1 MPLQAPITRTDHTA
15 LRAAVLEL
23 KECERRRVFPVAV
36 HAGTPGVFTATHR
49 VAPRAGT
56 DHGLRTDL
64 ASALLLRA
72 AAGGPSPRAWLT
84 RPGALVLHDA
94 DVAWSA
100 AFAAAAAEAGLAVP
114 FVVVTR
120 VGWFDP
126 VSGVRREWR
135 RLRRRSIPPL
145 PEG

>member
-1 MPLQAPITRTDHTA
+1 MALQAPITHADHVT

-23 KECERRRVFPVAV
+23 KENERRRVFGVAV
-36 HAGTPGVFTATHR
+36 HAGVPGVLTATHR
-49 VAPRAGT
+49 VPPGPGA

-72 AAGGPSPRAWLT
+72 AAVVAGPRAWLT
-84 RPGALVLHDA
+84 RPGALALHDA
-94 DVAWSA
+94 DVAWSS
-100 AFAAAAAEAGLAVP
+100 AFAAAGAEAGLAVD

-120 VGWFDP
+120 DGWFDP

-135 RLRRRSIPPL
+135 RLRRRSSPL
-145 PEG
+145 AADP